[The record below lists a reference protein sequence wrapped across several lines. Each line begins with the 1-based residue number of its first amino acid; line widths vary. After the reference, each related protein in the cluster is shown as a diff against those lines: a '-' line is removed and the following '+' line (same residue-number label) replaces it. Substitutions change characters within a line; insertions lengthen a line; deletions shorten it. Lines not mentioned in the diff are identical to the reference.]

1 MFRVKGRVSGGKR
14 GVAGGLVD
22 SHTGQSFERNIE
34 SRVRRRVKVSF
45 AKKKVHTYISNM
57 HTKQTN
63 NHTHLCIHFYT
74 NTWLTHIF

>member
-22 SHTGQSFERNIE
+22 SHTGQSFERNIG

-45 AKKKVHTYISNM
+45 AKKKCTHTYPTCTLN
-57 HTKQTN
+57 KQTI
-63 NHTHLCIHFYT
+63 IHICAY
-74 NTWLTHIF
+74 IFTQTLG